1 MILRFNYEEVTALRH
16 GGETLLHARGEEET
30 AVAAPPPSRAAVG
43 EFLGQLQGD
52 LSVGTLEEQMRI
64 ESAVRAIVGVLR
76 EDMERAVAQAHPA
89 DETAVASYFDF
100 AHALSVLSRVEE
112 MGREMRAI
120 IEITTGT
127 PPSQE
132 EARAFV
138 FPD

>member
-16 GGETLLHARGEEET
+16 GGETLLHHGEGEGAVVT
-30 AVAAPPPSRAAVG
+30 APAPSRAVVG
-43 EFLGQLQGD
+43 EFLDQLEGD
-52 LSVGTLEEQMRI
+52 LSVSTLEEQMRI

-76 EDMERAVAQAHPA
+76 AEMESAVVQAHPA
-89 DETAVASYFDF
+89 DETAVASYFEF

-112 MGREMRAI
+112 MGSEMRAM
-120 IEITTGT
+120 IELTTGT
-127 PPSQE
+127 PPSQD

>member
-16 GGETLLHARGEEET
+16 GGETLLHHGSGQES
-30 AVAAPPPSRAAVG
+30 AVAAPSPSRAVVG
-43 EFLGQLQGD
+43 AFLGQLEGD
-52 LSVGTLEEQMRI
+52 LSLSTLEEQMRV

-76 EDMERAVAQAHPA
+76 AEMEAAVAQAHPA

-100 AHALSVLSRVEE
+100 AHALSVLSRVED

-127 PPSQE
+127 PPSAE
-132 EARAFV
+132 ETREFV